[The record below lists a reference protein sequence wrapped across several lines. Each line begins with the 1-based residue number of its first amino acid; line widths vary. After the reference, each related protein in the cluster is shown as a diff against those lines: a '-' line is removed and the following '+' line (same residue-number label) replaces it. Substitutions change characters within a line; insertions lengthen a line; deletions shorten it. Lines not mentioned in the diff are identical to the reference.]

1 MRSVPCFQEMDIYH
15 KRTREGSVDSCKN
28 LVNELLSSK
37 WFCFKVRCLTFF
49 DITQIVEAL
58 STSYLGPDYSQVLC
72 TLQFTVCIMGCM
84 ICYHPWLLGVQ
95 TNTDE
100 FCMLVLQPREFTD
113 IFLKDIDQVAKSS
126 FPLCMRH
133 LFDKVK
139 FVATGVGVIPVYTVG

>member
-1 MRSVPCFQEMDIYH
+1 MDIYH

-49 DITQIVEAL
+49 DIAQIVEAL

-72 TLQFTVCIMGCM
+72 SLQFVLRAVWF
-84 ICYHPWLLGVQ
+84 ICYHPWVLGVQ
-95 TNTDE
+95 TDIDE
-100 FCMLVLQPREFTD
+100 FCILVLQPREFAD
-113 IFLKDIDQVAKSS
+113 ISLKDIDQVAKSS

-139 FVATGVGVIPVYTVG
+139 FVATGSGLFLFLL